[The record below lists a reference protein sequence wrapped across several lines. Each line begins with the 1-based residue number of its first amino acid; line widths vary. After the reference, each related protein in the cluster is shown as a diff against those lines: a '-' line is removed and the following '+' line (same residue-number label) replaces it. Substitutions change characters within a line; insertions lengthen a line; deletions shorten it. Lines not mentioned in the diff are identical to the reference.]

1 MESLKGPANAIQ
13 QMFVFAV
20 SGTKARLGYV
30 FIIVRHTKRDRFL
43 PRVSKSGAS
52 VKNLGY

>member
-13 QMFVFAV
+13 QVFVFMV

-30 FIIVRHTKRDRFL
+30 FIIVRHTKRDGFL

-52 VKNLGY
+52 VNNLRY

>member
-13 QMFVFAV
+13 QIFVFTV